1 MNGTAGVASG
11 SPVVHESAGAVLP
24 SQPPA
29 VLCPRC
35 GSPGLGR
42 FCEACGAPSASLA
55 RTWTA
60 VVSASRAYY
69 DSVQAVGGPDV
80 ASIVFP
86 AAVPERRF
94 ALNGARV
101 RIGRRSVSREVT
113 PEIDL
118 SGPPGDP
125 GISRLH
131 AVLLAQPDGTWAIV
145 DPGSE
150 NGTIV
155 NGFEI
160 LPGEQVQLSHS
171 DSICIGAWTQITI
184 VVEAAAAPR

>member
-1 MNGTAGVASG
+1 
-11 SPVVHESAGAVLP
+11 
-24 SQPPA
+24 
-29 VLCPRC
+29 
-35 GSPGLGR
+35 
-42 FCEACGAPSASLA
+42 
-55 RTWTA
+55 

-69 DSVQAVGGPDV
+69 DSVQAVGGPD
-80 ASIVFP
+80 AGSIVFP
-86 AAVPERRF
+86 VAMPERRF
-94 ALNGARV
+94 ALDGAQV
-101 RIGRRSVSREVT
+101 RIGRRSASREVT

-118 SGPPGDP
+118 SGPPADP

-150 NGTIV
+150 NGTFV
-155 NGFEI
+155 NGAEI

-184 VVEAAAAPR
+184 VAEAAANPG

>member
-1 MNGTAGVASG
+1 MSACPAG
-11 SPVVHESAGAVLP
+11 HESAA
-24 SQPPA
+24 A
-29 VLCPRC
+29 DY
-35 GSPGLGR
+35 
-42 FCEACGAPSASLA
+42 CEVCGAPSAA
-55 RTWTA
+55 PAPRWTV
-60 VVSASRAYY
+60 VVSASRAYF
-69 DSVQAVGGPDV
+69 DSVQAIGGPGA

-94 ALNGARV
+94 ELDGAQV
-101 RIGRRSVSREVT
+101 RIGRRSASREVT

-118 SGPPGDP
+118 SGPPADP

-131 AVLLAQPDGTWAIV
+131 AILHAQPDGSWAIV

-150 NGTIV
+150 NGTVV
-155 NGFEI
+155 NGSEI

-184 VVEAAAAPR
+184 VAEAAAKPG